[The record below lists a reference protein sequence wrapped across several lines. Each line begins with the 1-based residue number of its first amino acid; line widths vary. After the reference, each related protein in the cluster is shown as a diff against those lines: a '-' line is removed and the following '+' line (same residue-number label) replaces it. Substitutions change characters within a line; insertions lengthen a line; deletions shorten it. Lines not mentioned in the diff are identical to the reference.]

1 MRRAGWQALAG
12 GLAENGS
19 WTRESGARCAPE
31 SRYTDKAVRLALA
44 FFFFLDLGSWGWLEP
59 WGSGVGAAS
68 VGSVV
73 NKDTR

>member
-31 SRYTDKAVRLALA
+31 SRYTVKAVRLALA

-59 WGSGVGAAS
+59 VGGAAS